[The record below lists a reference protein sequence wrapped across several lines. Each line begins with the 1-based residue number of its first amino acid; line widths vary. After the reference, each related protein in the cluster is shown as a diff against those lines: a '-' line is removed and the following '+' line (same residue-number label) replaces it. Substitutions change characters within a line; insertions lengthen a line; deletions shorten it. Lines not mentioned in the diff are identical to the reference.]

1 MKRKERLLYK
11 IEEARIELNSLAKT
25 KALTE
30 PQVLKV
36 SRRLDFLLNEYNRYV
51 KEDRDST

>member
-1 MKRKERLLYK
+1 LKRKERLLYQ
-11 IEEARIELNSLAKT
+11 IEEARTELNSLAKT

-36 SRRLDFLLNEYNRYV
+36 SRKLDILLNEYNRYV
-51 KEDRDST
+51 KEDRGRT

>member
-1 MKRKERLLYK
+1 MYQ
-11 IEEARIELNSLAKT
+11 IEEARTELNSLAKT

-36 SRRLDFLLNEYNRYV
+36 SRKLDILLNEYNRYV
-51 KEDRDST
+51 KEDRGRT